1 MNIKNIIFL
10 IGAMLF
16 CASCSDDDS
25 FTTSTSNLLTFSTDT
40 VKMDTVFSRI
50 PSSMRSFWVFN
61 RSGDGIRCSNIRLAK
76 GNQTGFRV
84 NVDGTYLG
92 QTAGFQTHDV
102 EIRNKDSIRVF
113 VELTSVDNGKMEP
126 QKIEDDLVFTLES
139 GVEQKVNL
147 NAFTWDADILTDV
160 VVKQD
165 RVLDGEK
172 PTVIYG
178 MIRVE
183 EGATLRIPAG
193 KTIYFHNNGGLD
205 VYGRLVTEGTAEN
218 NVVLRGDRTDR
229 MFDYLPYDMV
239 SGQWQGI
246 HFHESSY
253 DNVIDYTDIH
263 STFTGIVCDSSALDR
278 KKLTMRNTI
287 VHNCQGAGV
296 TMRHCKVSMENC
308 QLTNTLG
315 ACVDILGG
323 DILLNH
329 CTLAQFYPFDSNR
342 GPALSFAA
350 DEKNPLERLHC
361 ENSIV
366 TGYAEDVVM
375 GSQNDSTTFEY
386 QFVATVL
393 RTPEVEDT
401 VHFHQV
407 IWENV
412 KDTAAVSG
420 EKHFKL
426 IDIDQQR
433 YDFHLLQ
440 RSTAV
445 GIAQPSSALP
455 LDREGTPRDEKPD
468 AGCYEWKEET
478 TT

>member
-1 MNIKNIIFL
+1 MKIRHIIPL
-10 IGAMLF
+10 IGAVLGMM
-16 CASCSDDDS
+16 ACSDDDS
-25 FTTSTSNLLTFSTDT
+25 FTTSASYRLTFSVDT
-40 VKMDTVFSRI
+40 VKMDTVFSRVTT
-50 PSSMRSFWVFN
+50 SMRSFWVYN
-61 RSGDGIRCSNIRLAK
+61 RSGDGIRCSSIRLAK

-92 QTAGFQTHDV
+92 QTAGFQTRDV

-113 VELTSVDNGKMEP
+113 VELTSVENGMTEP

-147 NAFTWDADILTDV
+147 NAFSWDAEILSDV
-160 VVKQD
+160 VVSQD

-183 EGATLRIPAG
+183 EGATLRIAAG
-193 KTIYFHNNGGLD
+193 KTVYFHNNGGLD
-205 VYGRLVTEGTAEN
+205 VYGRLVTEGTAEK
-218 NVVLRGDRTDR
+218 NVVLRGDRIDR

-246 HFHESSY
+246 HFYESSY

-263 STFTGIVCDSSALDR
+263 STFTGITCDSAALDR
-278 KKLTMRNTI
+278 QKLTLRNTI

-315 ACVDILGG
+315 ACLDILGG
-323 DILLNH
+323 DIQLNH

-350 DEKNPLERLHC
+350 DEKNPLERLLC

-375 GSQNDSTTFEY
+375 GSQADSATFEY
-386 QFVATVL
+386 QFVASVL
-393 RTPEVEDT
+393 RTPEVDDT
-401 VHFHQV
+401 ARFHQIV
-407 IWENV
+407 WEDV

-445 GIAQPSSALP
+445 GIALPTSALP
-455 LDREGTPRDEKPD
+455 VDREGKPRDEKPD